1 MIYQCL
7 SSQWCSPHAL
17 LYHGYIPQVGGI
29 SKMWG
34 PNSACPHLALILRLS
49 PPSTAVPY
57 TKLVAEIDVCVRTT
71 LKVEYQWGTME
82 SPSPCWKWVSMY
94 EKKAKVNL
102 VSYNICWHG
111 FHINISF
118 CQTLQ
123 KIGSNFQLQWMLRHL
138 LGCEDLYG
146 NIL

>member
-1 MIYQCL
+1 MSFHFLRSRHKNSRTSYG
-7 SSQWCSPHAL
+7 SWSTNVWAHDGWCSPHAL

-49 PPSTAVPY
+49 PPSTALPY
-57 TKLVAEIDVCVRTT
+57 TKLLAEIDVCVRTT
-71 LKVEYQWGTME
+71 LKVDYHWGTTE
-82 SPSPCWKWVSMY
+82 SPSPCWKWVSIY

-111 FHINISF
+111 FHIN
-118 CQTLQ
+118 
-123 KIGSNFQLQWMLRHL
+123 
-138 LGCEDLYG
+138 
-146 NIL
+146 